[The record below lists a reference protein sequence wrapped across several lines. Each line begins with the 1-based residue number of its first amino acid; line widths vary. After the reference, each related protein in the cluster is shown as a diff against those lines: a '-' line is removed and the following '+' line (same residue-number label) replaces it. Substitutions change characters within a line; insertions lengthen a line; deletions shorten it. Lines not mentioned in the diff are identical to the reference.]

1 MTTFLR
7 FTDEEVARFAFVDY
21 LGENGEWPSYIGTTA
36 VDVLGTIQRPT
47 GELLQS
53 DDGPVPVMAPIPGFH
68 VNLSSPLAEFALYA
82 IDAPANPERI
92 FAGA

>member
-7 FTDEEVARFAFVDY
+7 FTDEAAARSAFADY
-21 LGENGEWPSYIGTTA
+21 LGEYGEWPSYIDTTA
-36 VDVLGTIQRPT
+36 VDVLGIIQRPT
-47 GELLQS
+47 GEML
-53 DDGPVPVMAPIPGFH
+53 DTEDGPVPVMAPIPGFH

-92 FAGA
+92 FASA